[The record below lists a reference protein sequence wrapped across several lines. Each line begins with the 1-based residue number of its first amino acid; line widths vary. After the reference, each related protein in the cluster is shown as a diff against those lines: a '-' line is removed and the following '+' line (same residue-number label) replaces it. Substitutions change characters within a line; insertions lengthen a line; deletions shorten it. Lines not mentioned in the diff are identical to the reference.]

1 MNAPAELKEVARHVV
16 WFKPP
21 EKTLSSPDFFL
32 AHLMTHGTYEEVK
45 IAKKYF
51 TKEDF
56 RRALENAPPGVF
68 NARAWAYWNT
78 MFDRVPVPEMPKR
91 HIP

>member
-1 MNAPAELKEVARHVV
+1 MNASAELKEVARHVV

-45 IAKKYF
+45 MSTRSYK
-51 TKEDF
+51 
-56 RRALENAPPGVF
+56 
-68 NARAWAYWNT
+68 
-78 MFDRVPVPEMPKR
+78 
-91 HIP
+91 